1 MRSLFFL
8 IFYSS
13 IIFPRGGEHE
23 FDAVFLVDF
32 GRGRVVVD
40 RDDVGVLVH
49 LFEGAD
55 GALARDVVGQA
66 AERLGADDVFG
77 ARFRERRHLGG
88 DEPAFPHLHALVDDL
103 VRTAA
108 QVLEV
113 VQRLET
119 VRFGEADDLF
129 LHAVQI
135 AVHDAEHGGGQALFV
150 VELRVVDVVHR
161 AVHDEIH
168 QGGDDRFAALGEQE
182 LFEMR
187 VAERGVLDVNF
198 ADDADLDLLLF
209 AARDLCKAFE
219 HFAGDRHIMQV
230 FSPVEGLVH
239 RLHALFARGGGG
251 ALFQLVGLAL
261 VEQRHERI
269 AVKDGEGEL

>member
-1 MRSLFFL
+1 M
-8 IFYSS
+8 
-13 IIFPRGGEHE
+13 
-23 FDAVFLVDF
+23 
-32 GRGRVVVD
+32 
-40 RDDVGVLVH
+40 LVH
-49 LFEGAD
+49 LFQRAD

-66 AERLGADDVFG
+66 AEGLGADNVVG
-77 ARFRERRHLGG
+77 ARFGERSHLGG
-88 DEPAFPHLHALVDDL
+88 DEPALPHLHALVDDL
-103 VRTAA
+103 VRAAA

-113 VQRLET
+113 VQRLEA
-119 VRFGEADDLF
+119 VLLRQLYDLLLHMVEILVDDSE
-129 LHAVQI
+129 QRR
-135 AVHDAEHGGGQALFV
+135 GGALFV

-182 LFEMR
+182 LFEVR
-187 VAERGVLDVNF
+187 VAERGILDVNF